1 MDGDMASGR
10 EQGDRGFRVFPWQ
23 PRGAGGVSLTDVWAH
38 DREVHVS
45 GSGPLHLPQRRLI
58 RGVVGGIQ
66 GPFSSKHKKNFRC
79 HVNSLIRCREVF
91 SDTN

>member
-38 DREVHVS
+38 DREVHMSV
-45 GSGPLHLPQRRLI
+45 
-58 RGVVGGIQ
+58 GVVPCIYRRED
-66 GPFSSKHKKNFRC
+66 SSEELLGHSMQFGDGAMSWG
-79 HVNSLIRCREVF
+79 V
-91 SDTN
+91 